1 MKIMNQVN
9 VESKQKLLDPNLEA
23 FKNVVFKD
31 VRNESS
37 IEKVQYLS
45 ENVDYWIYFL
55 QITKREV
62 EFQLASQKSRDKLTV
77 KEMAAN
83 NTDPKEV
90 DAYLQRQDKWRMGA
104 LRFLSAIEKRMLYAK
119 ILLKQQQTQIVAE

>member
-37 IEKVQYLS
+37 IEEVQYLS

-55 QITKREV
+55 QITKRDV

>member
-1 MKIMNQVN
+1 MNQVN

-37 IEKVQYLS
+37 IEEVQYLS

-55 QITKREV
+55 QITKRDV

>member
-1 MKIMNQVN
+1 MNQVN
-9 VESKQKLLDPNLEA
+9 VDSKQKLLDPNLEA

-37 IEKVQYLS
+37 IEEVQYLS
-45 ENVDYWIYFL
+45 ENIDYWIYFL
-55 QITKREV
+55 QITKRDV
-62 EFQLASQKSRDKLTV
+62 EFQLASQKSRDKLTI
-77 KEMAAN
+77 KEMNLN

-119 ILLKQQQTQIVAE
+119 ILLKQQQNTVVTE

>member
-1 MKIMNQVN
+1 MNQVN
-9 VESKQKLLDPNLEA
+9 VDSKQKLLDPNLEA

-37 IEKVQYLS
+37 MEEVQYLS
-45 ENVDYWIYFL
+45 ENLDYWIYFL
-55 QITKREV
+55 QITKRDV

-77 KEMAAN
+77 KEMITN
-83 NTDPKEV
+83 STEQKEI
-90 DAYLQRQDKWRMGA
+90 DAYFQRQEKWRMGA

-119 ILLKQQQTQIVAE
+119 ILLRQQQQVVVEQ

>member
-9 VESKQKLLDPNLEA
+9 VDSKQKLLDPNLEA

-37 IEKVQYLS
+37 IEEVQYLS

-55 QITKREV
+55 QITKRDV

-77 KEMAAN
+77 KEMATN
-83 NTDPKEV
+83 NTDPKEI

-119 ILLKQQQTQIVAE
+119 ILLKQQQAQIIAE

>member
-1 MKIMNQVN
+1 MNQVN

-37 IEKVQYLS
+37 IEEVQYLS

-55 QITKREV
+55 QITKRDV

-119 ILLKQQQTQIVAE
+119 ILLKQQQNQIAAE